1 LRPEVWN
8 NFMDATILIVGSG
21 SLARAISY
29 SLALLLS
36 RPHRV
41 IVCARS
47 RNQLRE
53 IMYVS
58 RAKAA
63 SVQSPVIFDSLEFE
77 AESGDADRL
86 LSSLQ
91 PDVVVNCASYYSP
104 WEFIRQPSLWTE
116 LLRSAGFG
124 FTLPLQVPFAIKF
137 AKALARHSSSV
148 LFINGCYPD
157 AVNALLRALDLPVFC
172 GIGNVA
178 LLAATLR
185 SSLGLLPQQRLQV
198 MAHHLH
204 LYTPKPGVD
213 EAQAWV
219 DGKHCGN
226 ISSLLV
232 GQRTSNGLEVNK
244 AIGCTAAV
252 LLRDIIDGR
261 DVETHVPGPFGLP
274 GGYPVRI
281 VGARMELNLPG
292 DFSERDAVAWN
303 ERVAVADGVKI
314 LPQGY
319 VEFGGKTRDAF
330 RQYLPQISD
339 GFHASEIE
347 KVTQSMLELRGRLT
361 RDKAKAPEPAKSSV

>member
-1 LRPEVWN
+1 
-8 NFMDATILIVGSG
+8 MDATILIVGSG

-47 RNQLRE
+47 RSQLNE
-53 IMYVS
+53 IIYVA

-63 SVQSPVIFDSLEFE
+63 SVQAPVTFDSVEFD
-77 AESGDADRL
+77 AESGDAGRL
-86 LSSLQ
+86 LSSIQ

-104 WEFIRQPSLWTE
+104 WEDIHQSSPWTQ

-124 FTLPLQVPFAIKF
+124 FTLPLQSAFAIKF
-137 AKALARHSSSV
+137 AKAVAGHSRAV

-157 AVNALLRALDLPVFC
+157 AVNPLLRALGLPVFC

-178 LLAATLR
+178 LLAASLR
-185 SSLGLLPQQRLQV
+185 SSLDLTPHQHLQV

-219 DGKHCGN
+219 DGKRCQDV
-226 ISSLLV
+226 SSLLV
-232 GQRTSNGLEVNK
+232 SQRTSGGLEVNK
-244 AIGCTAAV
+244 VIGCTGAV
-252 LLRDIIDGR
+252 LLRDIVDER
-261 DVETHVPGPFGLP
+261 DAETHVPGPSGLP

-281 VGARMELNLPG
+281 AGASLELNLPDG
-292 DFSERDAVAWN
+292 LSESEAIAWN
-303 ERVAVADGVKI
+303 EKIAVADGVKI
-314 LPQGY
+314 LPHGV
-319 VEFGGKTRDAF
+319 VEFSEPTKQAF
-330 RQYLPQISD
+330 RKYLPQIAD
-339 GFHASEIE
+339 GFCAGEID
-347 KVTQSMLELRGRLT
+347 KVTQSMLELRERLINGKGHSLIVDAA
-361 RDKAKAPEPAKSSV
+361 RH

>member
-1 LRPEVWN
+1 
-8 NFMDATILIVGSG
+8 MDATILIVGSG

-29 SLALLLS
+29 SSALVLS

-47 RNQLRE
+47 RDQLNE

-63 SVQSPVIFDSLEFE
+63 SIESPVIFDSVEFE
-77 AESGDADRL
+77 AESGDAGRL
-86 LSSLQ
+86 LSSIQ

-104 WEFIRQPSLWTE
+104 WEDIHQPSSWTK

-124 FTLPLQVPFAIKF
+124 FTLPLQAAFAVKF
-137 AKALARHSSSV
+137 AKAVAEHSRPA

-157 AVNALLRALDLPVFC
+157 AVNPLLRALDLPVFC
-172 GIGNVA
+172 GIGNIA

-185 SSLGLLPQQRLQV
+185 SSLALLPQQHLQV
-198 MAHHLH
+198 IAHHLH

-219 DGKHCGN
+219 DGKRCQNVG
-226 ISSLLV
+226 SLLV
-232 GQRTSNGLEVNK
+232 SQRTSGGLEVNK
-244 AIGCTAAV
+244 VIGCTAAV

-281 VGARMELNLPG
+281 TGTRMELDLPP
-292 DFSERDAVAWN
+292 DLSEQKAIAWN
-303 ERVAVADGVKI
+303 EKIAVADGVKI
-314 LPQGY
+314 LPSGY
-319 VEFGGKTRDAF
+319 VEFGESTKHAV
-330 RQYLPQISD
+330 RQYLPQIPD
-339 GFHASEIE
+339 GFHASEID
-347 KVTQSMLELRGRLT
+347 KVTRSMLELRARLIRNT
-361 RDKAKAPEPAKSSV
+361 SSVKESP